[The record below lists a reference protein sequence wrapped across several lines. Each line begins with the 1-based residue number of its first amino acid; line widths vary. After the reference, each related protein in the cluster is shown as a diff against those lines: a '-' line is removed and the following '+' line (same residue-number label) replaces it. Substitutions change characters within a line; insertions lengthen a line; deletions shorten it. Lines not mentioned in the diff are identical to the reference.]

1 MAHRSIKDKNDSI
14 LWAKSILLNPDSYV
28 ILDTET
34 TGLESNDVI
43 VQIGIIDLKGSILLN
58 SLIKPTK
65 RKSIPSSATNI
76 HGITMNMLENAPY
89 FKDIIPE
96 VEKVTADKI
105 VLIYNEEYDTR
116 IINQTCDQDGCK
128 PMRFKHDCIMRQY
141 SKFVGDWNDYF
152 GNYRFQR
159 LPSGDHSAI
168 GDCQAALLILR
179 KLSFEKL

>member
-14 LWAKSILLNPDSYV
+14 SWAKSILSNPDSFV
-28 ILDTET
+28 IFDTET

-58 SLIKPTK
+58 TLIKPSMK
-65 RKSIPSSATNI
+65 KSIPSGATNI

-96 VEKVTADKI
+96 IEKVVAGKT

-116 IINQTCDQDGCK
+116 IINQTCDQDACK
-128 PMRFKHDCIMRQY
+128 PLKFRHDCIMKQY
-141 SKFVGDWNDYF
+141 SKFVGEWNDYY

-159 LPSGDHSAI
+159 LPAGDHSAI
-168 GDCQAALLILR
+168 GDCQSSLKIL
-179 KLSFEKL
+179 KKISAENI